1 MSMTTNRRSFLF
13 GASVAGFGV
22 LVQGKRSLA
31 WGVGP
36 NDTLNIACIGV
47 GGKGGGDTE
56 HAARVG
62 RVVAVCDIDQIRLD
76 DMARKQKESKKYN
89 DYRELLHAL
98 GDQVDA
104 VIVSTPDH
112 THAPAAVMAMRMGK
126 HVYCQKPLAHTV
138 REARLM
144 RETARQKGVCTQM
157 GNQGTADSG
166 FRLRGRAGPVRGN
179 RRGEGSARLDQS
191 PIQLLEAG
199 AGHRRAIAGIGADS
213 LARAL
218 GPVLGDRARAAVQP
232 DLSPA

>member
-47 GGKGGGDTE
+47 GGKGKSDTE

-76 DMARKQKESKKYN
+76 EMAAKQKESKKYN
-89 DYRELLHAL
+89 DYRELLHEL
-98 GDQVDA
+98 GAKVDA
-104 VIVSTPDH
+104 VVVSTPDH

-126 HVYCQKPLAHTV
+126 HVYCQKPLAHSV
-138 REARLM
+138 WEARLM
-144 RETARQKGVCTQM
+144 RETARRKRFAPRWATRARPIPASAARSSWC
-157 GNQGTADSG
+157 DP
-166 FRLRGRAGPVRGN
+166 GR
-179 RRGEGSARLDQS
+179 SAR
-191 PIQLLEAG
+191 
-199 AGHRRAIAGIGADS
+199 
-213 LARAL
+213 
-218 GPVLGDRARAAVQP
+218 
-232 DLSPA
+232 

>member
-1 MSMTTNRRSFLF
+1 MTLTTNRRSFLF

-31 WGVGP
+31 WGAGP

-47 GGKGGGDTE
+47 GGKGRSDTE

-62 RVVAVCDIDQIRLD
+62 RVMAVCDIDQVRLD
-76 DMARKQKESKKYN
+76 EMAGRQKESKKYN

-138 REARLM
+138 WEARLM

-166 FRLRGRAGPVRGN
+166 LAPGGRAGSCAGR
-179 RRGEGSARLDQS
+179 SAK
-191 PIQLLEAG
+191 
-199 AGHRRAIAGIGADS
+199 
-213 LARAL
+213 
-218 GPVLGDRARAAVQP
+218 
-232 DLSPA
+232 